1 MEEKDKKNVE
11 IDPITN
17 DEFVADHEF
26 DGIKELANDPPFWL
40 TFLFIISVLFAYGY
54 WMKYHYFKAG
64 PLQEEK
70 YQIELA
76 KFEEANAEPEEETT
90 AANANLSSEEVAAL
104 EEKRALDEG
113 AKIFKN
119 YCATCHLEQGQGMT
133 GPNLT
138 DEYWLHGGSYE
149 DVVNTITNGVIEKGM
164 IPWKNQLS
172 AKKIHQVA
180 KFVKSLQGTNPPNP
194 KEPQGE
200 KYVE

>member
-26 DGIKELANDPPFWL
+26 DGIRELANDPPFWL
-40 TFLFIISVLFAYGY
+40 TFLFIITVLFAYAY
-54 WMKYHYFKAG
+54 WVKYHYFKAG

-70 YQIELA
+70 YEMEIA
-76 KFEEANAEPEEETT
+76 RFEAASAAPEKEVVAAASNMSAEEI
-90 AANANLSSEEVAAL
+90 AAL
-104 EEKRALDEG
+104 EAERDLEAG
-113 AKIFKN
+113 AKIYKN
-119 YCATCHLEQGQGMT
+119 FCATCHLEQGQGMT

-138 DEYWLHGGSYE
+138 DEYWIHGGSFE
-149 DVVNTITNGVIEKGM
+149 DVVSTIANGVIEKGM

-172 AKKIHQVA
+172 AQKINQVA
-180 KFVKSLQGTNPPNP
+180 KFIKSLEGTNPPNP
-194 KEPQGE
+194 KAPEGE